1 MADKDLEAD
10 DPYELV
16 AHRAPLQSGSDPDEL
31 VARCFVEEF
40 ALMGVPA
47 SRILHLFRSEFFVG
61 THAILEERGEP
72 FVQRIINSVFGKAP
86 GETPGKDI
94 PLAPPIV
101 APSPPGERAA
111 AGEHA
116 PGKEA

>member
-1 MADKDLEAD
+1 MADKELEAD

-16 AHRAPLQSGSDPDEL
+16 AHRAPLQSGTDPDEL

-72 FVQRIINSVFGKAP
+72 FVQRIINSVFGKNP
-86 GETPGKDI
+86 GEVPGKDI
-94 PLAPPIV
+94 PLAAPMV
-101 APSPPGERAA
+101 AAGPHEDRAA
-111 AGEHA
+111 GADA
-116 PGKEA
+116 SPWKEA